1 MNQLLEGGFFFALPT
16 KNCSNQVRFIS
27 VVPPSHRRTYRVLP
41 SFFFLFGLVLVFTSN
56 LPICPTPFTGSKGI
70 VVPYFSFHFE
80 NTMNC
85 TRNSMAVAVIDS
97 RWKAFADYCESN
109 SQSSAN
115 EAMRRQMDVDGNFN
129 WKSRFGANG
138 KIEANELDL
147 KKKMQSNDKP
157 TGSCVPK
164 VPAQVSIGLHRVA
177 SGSVPGCDGKGKA
190 GQNGDVGCAVRR
202 SAGRRPLD
210 RRKLG
215 SEKKKPTKKRGNR
228 RKLGNDSPPNPIAPE
243 STRKNPTNT
252 VAIES
257 SRHGK
262 RKKKN
267 GRNFLESTRNNGR
280 GGGARVRFGDP
291 RSGGWRVGGAGPGS
305 AGRRLGA
312 GGRGGRSLGRFDPA
326 GQRGASAGR
335 GRPATRS
342 APSTSVAGRL
352 QQALAS
358 RNGTS
363 LSLSLSLSLFLSLS
377 LSLSVC
383 VCVCV
388 CVCFA
393 YRPRVCA
400 FTTSFFLSI
409 IVSSQWL
416 VRARAGDSV
425 AQCHFSFR
433 LFGWLVV
440 FFFSFFFFGYC
451 DEHVIHVDRRPTSV
465 LACVCVCASASVPVS
480 VFVFFSFPIPRLSFV
495 FCDHRR
501 RTTRSP
507 HALR

>member
-1 MNQLLEGGFFFALPT
+1 M
-16 KNCSNQVRFIS
+16 
-27 VVPPSHRRTYRVLP
+27 
-41 SFFFLFGLVLVFTSN
+41 
-56 LPICPTPFTGSKGI
+56 
-70 VVPYFSFHFE
+70 PYFSFHFE

-262 RKKKN
+262 RKKKTVAISWN
-267 GRNFLESTRNNGR
+267 QRGTMAEEAGLGCGSAIRGPAGGGWAEPGPGPRVGGWAR
-280 GGGARVRFGDP
+280 AAAGGGAWGGSTRRAKGVRARVEADQPRDP
-291 RSGGWRVGGAGPGS
+291 LRRRRSPVACNRLL
-305 AGRRLGA
+305 RR
-312 GGRGGRSLGRFDPA
+312 
-326 GQRGASAGR
+326 
-335 GRPATRS
+335 AT
-342 APSTSVAGRL
+342 APL
-352 QQALAS
+352 
-358 RNGTS
+358 S

-388 CVCFA
+388 CVFC
-393 YRPRVCA
+393 
-400 FTTSFFLSI
+400 I
-409 IVSSQWL
+409 SS
-416 VRARAGDSV
+416 
-425 AQCHFSFR
+425 
-433 LFGWLVV
+433 
-440 FFFSFFFFGYC
+440 
-451 DEHVIHVDRRPTSV
+451 
-465 LACVCVCASASVPVS
+465 ACVCLHNLLLLVHHRLVS
-480 VFVFFSFPIPRLSFV
+480 VIGARPCR
-495 FCDHRR
+495 
-501 RTTRSP
+501 
-507 HALR
+507 

>member
-1 MNQLLEGGFFFALPT
+1 
-16 KNCSNQVRFIS
+16 
-27 VVPPSHRRTYRVLP
+27 
-41 SFFFLFGLVLVFTSN
+41 
-56 LPICPTPFTGSKGI
+56 
-70 VVPYFSFHFE
+70 
-80 NTMNC
+80 
-85 TRNSMAVAVIDS
+85 
-97 RWKAFADYCESN
+97 
-109 SQSSAN
+109 
-115 EAMRRQMDVDGNFN
+115 
-129 WKSRFGANG
+129 
-138 KIEANELDL
+138 
-147 KKKMQSNDKP
+147 MQSNDKP

-262 RKKKN
+262 RKKKTVAISWN
-267 GRNFLESTRNNGR
+267 QRGTMAEEAGLGCGSAIRGPAGGGWAEPGPGPRVGGWAR
-280 GGGARVRFGDP
+280 AAAGGGAWGGSTRRAKGVRARVEADQPRDP
-291 RSGGWRVGGAGPGS
+291 LRRRRSPVACNRLL
-305 AGRRLGA
+305 RR
-312 GGRGGRSLGRFDPA
+312 
-326 GQRGASAGR
+326 
-335 GRPATRS
+335 AT
-342 APSTSVAGRL
+342 APL
-352 QQALAS
+352 
-358 RNGTS
+358 S

-409 IVSSQWL
+409 IVSSQ
-416 VRARAGDSV
+416 
-425 AQCHFSFR
+425 
-433 LFGWLVV
+433 
-440 FFFSFFFFGYC
+440 
-451 DEHVIHVDRRPTSV
+451 
-465 LACVCVCASASVPVS
+465 
-480 VFVFFSFPIPRLSFV
+480 
-495 FCDHRR
+495 
-501 RTTRSP
+501 
-507 HALR
+507 